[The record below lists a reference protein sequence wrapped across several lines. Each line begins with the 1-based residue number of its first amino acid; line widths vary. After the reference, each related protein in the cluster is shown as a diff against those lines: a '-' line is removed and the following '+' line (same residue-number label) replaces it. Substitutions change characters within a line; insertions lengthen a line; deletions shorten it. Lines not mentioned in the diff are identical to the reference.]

1 MLDLSPYFKKLNNH
15 SPLLFNLVL
24 WFCAFIILLF
34 VFSKGEKPIKIDYIY
49 TISFLISVAI
59 PVLINLYFIIPE
71 LLKKEKY
78 ILFII
83 ASIINLILFT
93 QLHISLFE
101 PLLDK
106 IFPNYFFMSYLSNTR
121 HIIIFSIFL
130 ISTTLLK
137 LSEDWF
143 YFNQN
148 ENKILKSQNEL
159 IQIQLSSLR
168 SQINPH
174 FLFNSL
180 NVIYALAIQKN
191 DNIKEAI
198 VQLSDILRYVIY
210 DSDTERVTLK
220 DEIKLIK
227 NYIEF
232 QKFRVQGFN
241 NITLKTTVENEN
253 FKIYPMLLLPLIE
266 NSFKHGIKGN
276 LSETFININVTQ
288 KDDTFSFIIMNNS
301 FEENH
306 SISSDSSGVGLE
318 NIEKNL
324 SIVYPNNHTFI
335 IENTNNIFKVELT
348 INTEVNL

>member
-1 MLDLSPYFKKLNNH
+1 MLNLNPYLKKLNNH

-24 WFCAFIILLF
+24 WFCSFTILLF
-34 VFSKGEKPIKIDYIY
+34 IFSKGQKPIKIDYIF
-49 TISFLISVAI
+49 TVSFLISVAI
-59 PVLINLYFIIPE
+59 PVLINLYILLPR

-78 ILFII
+78 LLFGI
-83 ASIINLILFT
+83 AFISNLILFT
-93 QLHISLFE
+93 QLHNWLFE

-106 IFPNYFFMSYLSNTR
+106 VFPNYFFMSYFSNTR

-148 ENKILKSQNEL
+148 ENKSLKSQNEL
-159 IQIQLSSLR
+159 IQIQLASLR

-180 NVIYALAIQKN
+180 NVIYALAIQKK
-191 DNIKEAI
+191 DNVKDAV

-210 DSDTERVTLK
+210 DSNTERVSLK
-220 DEIKLIK
+220 DEITLLK
-227 NYIEF
+227 NYIGF

-241 NITLKTTVENEN
+241 NINLKISIENDGFN
-253 FKIYPMLLLPLIE
+253 IYPMLLLPLIE

-276 LSETFININVTQ
+276 LDDTFINITMDQ
-288 KDDTFSFIIMNNS
+288 KEGSFNFIIENNS
-301 FEENH
+301 LEGNGNNSNE
-306 SISSDSSGVGLE
+306 SSGVGLE
-318 NIEKNL
+318 NIQKNL
-324 SIVYPNNHTFI
+324 DIVYPNNYTFTTI
-335 IENTNNIFKVELT
+335 NVNNIFTVQLT
-348 INTEVNL
+348 INTQQ